1 MKALCVGHAT
11 YDITLPTN
19 KFPVENKKM
28 RIKKQ
33 VACGG
38 GPACNASYLLAKW
51 GIDTTFAGIVG
62 DDYYG
67 NNIISELEKVGVN
80 TKYVEKNKDIQTDSS
95 YIIANLSSGSRTII
109 TSKEQTIAKLSKNID
124 LKADILLV
132 DGEHYLSAKEA
143 LDNNPNAISILDA
156 GRVNDEVCALG
167 KMVTYLICSKDFA
180 EEFTNTK
187 IDVSNFETLVTAYET
202 LKINFKTN
210 IIITLDKDGSFT
222 KIDDYE
228 IIPSLREEVLDSTGA
243 GDIFHGAFAYFIS
256 NGYSLKKTI
265 ELSSITSAISVTRM
279 GGRYSIPE
287 LSEVLEKEQ
296 NCDII

>member
-19 KFPVENKKM
+19 EFPVENKKM

-95 YIIANLSSGSRTII
+95 YIIANLSNGSRTII
-109 TSKEQTIAKLSKNID
+109 TAKEQTIAKLSKNID

-143 LDNNPNAISILDA
+143 IDNNPNAISILDA
-156 GRVNDEVCALG
+156 GRVNDEVCTLG

-187 IDVSNFETLVTAYET
+187 IDISNFETLVTAYET

>member
-1 MKALCVGHAT
+1 
-11 YDITLPTN
+11 
-19 KFPVENKKM
+19 
-28 RIKKQ
+28 
-33 VACGG
+33 
-38 GPACNASYLLAKW
+38 
-51 GIDTTFAGIVG
+51 
-62 DDYYG
+62 
-67 NNIISELEKVGVN
+67 
-80 TKYVEKNKDIQTDSS
+80 
-95 YIIANLSSGSRTII
+95 
-109 TSKEQTIAKLSKNID
+109 
-124 LKADILLV
+124 
-132 DGEHYLSAKEA
+132 
-143 LDNNPNAISILDA
+143 
-156 GRVNDEVCALG
+156 
-167 KMVTYLICSKDFA
+167 MVTYLICSKDFA

>member
-19 KFPVENKKM
+19 EFPVENKKM

-67 NNIISELEKVGVN
+67 NNIISELEEVGVN

-95 YIIANLSSGSRTII
+95 YIIANLSNGSRTII
-109 TSKEQTIAKLSKNID
+109 TAKEQTIAKLSKGID

-143 LDNNPNAISILDA
+143 LEKNPNAISILDA

-256 NGYSLKKTI
+256 NGYSLRKTI

>member
-19 KFPVENKKM
+19 EFPVENKKM

-256 NGYSLKKTI
+256 NGYSLRKTI

-287 LSEVLEKEQ
+287 LSEVLEKKQ

>member
-19 KFPVENKKM
+19 EFPVENKKM

-51 GIDTTFAGIVG
+51 GIDTSFSGIVG
-62 DDYYG
+62 EDYYG
-67 NNIISELEKVGVN
+67 NNIISELESVGVN

-95 YIIANLSSGSRTII
+95 YIIANLSNGSRTII
-109 TSKEQTIAKLSKNID
+109 TAKGQNIAKLSKNID

-143 LDNNPNAISILDA
+143 LENNPNAISILDA
-156 GRVNDEVCALG
+156 GRVNDGVCTLG

-180 EEFTNTK
+180 EDFTNTK

-256 NGYSLKKTI
+256 NGYSLRKTI

>member
-19 KFPVENKKM
+19 EFPVENKKM

-95 YIIANLSSGSRTII
+95 YIIANLSNGSRTII
-109 TSKEQTIAKLSKNID
+109 TAKEQTIAKLSKNID
-124 LKADILLV
+124 LKADIL
-132 DGEHYLSAKEA
+132 
-143 LDNNPNAISILDA
+143 
-156 GRVNDEVCALG
+156 
-167 KMVTYLICSKDFA
+167 
-180 EEFTNTK
+180 
-187 IDVSNFETLVTAYET
+187 
-202 LKINFKTN
+202 
-210 IIITLDKDGSFT
+210 
-222 KIDDYE
+222 
-228 IIPSLREEVLDSTGA
+228 
-243 GDIFHGAFAYFIS
+243 
-256 NGYSLKKTI
+256 
-265 ELSSITSAISVTRM
+265 
-279 GGRYSIPE
+279 
-287 LSEVLEKEQ
+287 EKL
-296 NCDII
+296 N

>member
-19 KFPVENKKM
+19 EFPVENKKM

-167 KMVTYLICSKDFA
+167 KMVTCLICSKDFA

-256 NGYSLKKTI
+256 NGYSLRKTI

>member
-19 KFPVENKKM
+19 KFPVENKKI

-187 IDVSNFETLVTAYET
+187 IDVSNFEALVTAYET

-256 NGYSLKKTI
+256 NGYSLRKTI

>member
-256 NGYSLKKTI
+256 NGYSLRKTI

>member
-19 KFPVENKKM
+19 EFPVENKKM

-38 GPACNASYLLAKW
+38 GPTCNASYLLAKW

-95 YIIANLSSGSRTII
+95 YIIANLSNGSRTII
-109 TSKEQTIAKLSKNID
+109 TAKEQTIAKLSKNID

-143 LDNNPNAISILDA
+143 IDNNPNAISILDA
-156 GRVNDEVCALG
+156 GRVNDAVCTLG

-187 IDVSNFETLVTAYET
+187 IDISNFETLVTAYET

>member
-19 KFPVENKKM
+19 EFPVENKKM

-256 NGYSLKKTI
+256 NGYSLRKTI